1 MKWTKT
7 HLFTLKEVPSDA
19 EIPSHRLLVRGG
31 YIKKLAPGI
40 YSYGPLLLRSIR
52 KFETTIRRELDKRG
66 CVEVLMPMVQ
76 PREIW
81 EESGRWQTMGPEMQR
96 LTNRKGHD
104 FCLGATHE
112 EVITDYVRH
121 DVKSYRDLPANL
133 YQIQGKFRDEIRPR
147 FGLMRG
153 REFLMKDAY
162 SFDVDQK
169 SAKGSYQ
176 LMREAY
182 VAIFRA
188 LGLNFRIVR
197 ADSGNIGG
205 DLSEEFHL
213 LAEHGEDLLLV
224 SEKGEFAANVE
235 VCPAVDATPAPPK
248 EAPRALEEF
257 ETKGLK
263 KISSLSK
270 ALNIPENR
278 LVKTLFYS
286 AAEEGERDL
295 KAVAVLLRG
304 DDELNL
310 VKFKK
315 ALKMTREPRPLDEKE
330 VKEVSGAWPGSCGPV
345 GLNIPIYVDNGV
357 TTLSNLIVG
366 ANKDAFHLRNVTLDR
381 DFKATWVGDL
391 RLAKTG
397 DKNPD
402 GEGLLKEMRG
412 IEVGHIFYLGTKYS
426 KAMNAKYLD
435 EAGHEQVIEMGC
447 YGIGVTRTVQAA
459 IESSHDADG
468 IVWPLSIA
476 PFAAHICLLDPDD
489 AHSKVAAERI
499 YQGIW
504 AAGFDCF
511 MDDRAE
517 RPGPKFKDADL
528 LGMPLRINIGARGIA
543 GNEIELLDRKTKAV
557 NKVTVE
563 AALDAAVSWLK
574 AKQTAEALG

>member
-1 MKWTKT
+1 MKWSKT
-7 HLFTLKEVPSDA
+7 HLFTIKEVPSDA

-31 YIKKLAPGI
+31 FIKKLAPGI

-52 KFETTIRRELDKRG
+52 KFETIIRRELDKRG

-76 PREIW
+76 PKEIW

-96 LTNRKGHD
+96 LKNRKGHE

-162 SFDVDQK
+162 SFDLNQQ
-169 SAKGSYQ
+169 SAHGSYR

-182 VAIFRA
+182 VAIFKA
-188 LGLNFRIVR
+188 LGLNFRIVK

-205 DLSEEFHL
+205 DMSEEFHL

-224 SEKGEFAANVE
+224 SEQGEFAANVE
-235 VCPAVDATPAPPK
+235 ICPALDAKPAP
-248 EAPRALEEF
+248 APQAPLPLEEF

-263 KISSLSK
+263 KISTLSQ
-270 ALNIPENR
+270 ALKIPENQ

-286 AAEEGERDL
+286 AAEEGEKDL

-315 ALKMTREPRPLDEKE
+315 ALGMLREPRPLDENE
-330 VKEVSGAWPGSCGPV
+330 VKQVSGAWPGSCGPV
-345 GLNIPIYVDNGV
+345 GLKIPVYVDNGV
-357 TTLSNLIVG
+357 KTLSNFIVG
-366 ANKDAFHLRNVTLDR
+366 ANKDAFHLRNVNMGR
-381 DFKATWVGDL
+381 DFQPTFVGDL

-397 DKNPD
+397 DRDP
-402 GEGLLKEMRG
+402 EGQGFLKEMRG

-435 EAGHEQVIEMGC
+435 EAGNEQVIEMGC

-468 IVWPLSIA
+468 IIWPLSIA
-476 PFAAHICLLDPDD
+476 PFSTHICLLDPDD
-489 AHSKVAAERI
+489 AQAKVAAERI

-511 MDDRAE
+511 VDDRPE

-528 LGMPLRINIGARGIA
+528 LGMPLRINIGARGLA
-543 GNEIELLDRKTKAV
+543 NNEIELIDRKTKQV
-557 NKVTVE
+557 QKVPVDS
-563 AALDAAVSWLK
+563 ALAAAVSWLK
-574 AKQTAEALG
+574 SRQSVESLS